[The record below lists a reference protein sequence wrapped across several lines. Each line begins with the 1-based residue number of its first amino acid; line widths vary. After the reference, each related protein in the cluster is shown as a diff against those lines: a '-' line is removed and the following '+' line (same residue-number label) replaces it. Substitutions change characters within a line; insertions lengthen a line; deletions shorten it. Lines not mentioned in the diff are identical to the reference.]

1 RRVREFL
8 RGAGAA
14 DYRLAD
20 SQGATE
26 GTIKHQTAE
35 AIADI
40 TSSGETLRANHLRIL
55 QDGLVLKSQAT
66 LFRARG
72 KLWNA
77 QMTEALA
84 ALKARLQV

>member
-1 RRVREFL
+1 
-8 RGAGAA
+8 
-14 DYRLAD
+14 
-20 SQGATE
+20 E

-72 KLWNA
+72 TLLNA

-84 ALKARLQV
+84 ALKARLQL